1 MSTRVSRCVPQRG
14 AGPSSQRKKIVLEVD
29 LNVPPPDYFHFNDVG
44 PSTNAPIVPEMR
56 GSLLR
61 HPPPPVTI
69 DVESIDDDDDVVL
82 SSPRAFVEAKTNSRR
97 SRSRNNVVDV
107 ESESSNREAA
117 SGRNKRHRVPAN
129 QPIINCESYV
139 ILETND
145 FTVDV
150 RGRNTAAQT
159 RMFVAPP
166 PQPPPPP
173 PPPPPPE
180 PVFTCPVCMSPLE
193 EEMTTKCGHI
203 FCKACIKKAISVQG
217 KCPTCRR
224 KVAMK
229 DTIRI
234 YLPKTS

>member
-1 MSTRVSRCVPQRG
+1 MSTRVSRCVSQRG

-29 LNVPPPDYFHFNDVG
+29 LNVPPPDHFQFNDVG

-56 GSLLR
+56 GCIQR

-69 DVESIDDDDDVVL
+69 DVDSIEDDDDVVL

-97 SRSRNNVVDV
+97 TRSRNNVVDV
-107 ESESSNREAA
+107 ESEAANREAA
-117 SGRNKRHRVPAN
+117 NVRNKRHRIPPN

-139 ILETND
+139 IPETND
-145 FTVDV
+145 LTVGV
-150 RGRNTAAQT
+150 RGRNMAAQT
-159 RMFVAPP
+159 RMFAA
-166 PQPPPPP
+166 PPPPP

-180 PVFTCPVCMSPLE
+180 PVFSCPVCMSPLE

-203 FCKACIKKAISVQG
+203 FCKACIKKAIAVQG

-224 KVAMK
+224 KVTMR

-234 YLPKTS
+234 FLPKTS